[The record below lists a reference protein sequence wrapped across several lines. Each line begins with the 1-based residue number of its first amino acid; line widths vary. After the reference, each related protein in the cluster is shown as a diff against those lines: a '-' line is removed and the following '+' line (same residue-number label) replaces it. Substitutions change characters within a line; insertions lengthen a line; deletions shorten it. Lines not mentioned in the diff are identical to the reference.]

1 VKHQKL
7 EQLMREHGAEIKRQG
22 AKHTIWFIPATGQ
35 KSTVPRHNEIKK
47 NTARSNLP
55 TARHRSRESDGLSS
69 WHSQNALLCSSD
81 QFSSTNRSNVPMQAL
96 FGKVGFERSGI
107 IHNLDPGDPELG

>member
-1 VKHQKL
+1 
-7 EQLMREHGAEIKRQG
+7 MREHGAEIKPEG

-47 NTARSNLP
+47 NTARAICKQLG
-55 TARHRSRESDGLSS
+55 HRSRESDWLSS

-81 QFSSTNRSNVPMQAL
+81 HVVIARPSSA
-96 FGKVGFERSGI
+96 FGG
-107 IHNLDPGDPELG
+107 NLG